1 MNLQNYYWYFQSAI
15 PSKICDDILEYG
27 NSLEKEIALTGLY
40 GDADRSEPPSE
51 EEIKDIQKK
60 RKSDIVWMHDQWIY
74 QEIHPF
80 VRQANASAG
89 WNFQW
94 DWSESCQFTEYKKG
108 QYYDWHSDSSEL
120 PFDEPDNFNINGKI
134 RKLSMT
140 LCLTDPEEYE
150 GGDMEFAFHDGDG
163 NKQPTICEEIRPKGS
178 LIVFPSFVWHRVKP
192 VTKGIRNS
200 LVCWSLGQPYV

>member
-1 MNLQNYYWYFQSAI
+1 MNLLNYYWYFQSAI

-27 NSLEKEIALTGLY
+27 NGLEKQMALTG
-40 GDADRSEPPSE
+40 GDIKEPESLSKE
-51 EEIKDIQKK
+51 ELKNIQKK
-60 RKSDIVWMHDQWIY
+60 RKSDVVWIHDQWIY
-74 QEIHPF
+74 NEIHPYIH
-80 VRQANASAG
+80 QANDNAG

-94 DWSESCQFTEYKKG
+94 DFSESCQFTEYKKG
-108 QYYDWHSDSSEL
+108 QYYDWHCDSNEN
-120 PFDEPDNFNINGKI
+120 PYDKPDDINSHGKI

-150 GGDMEFAFHDGDG
+150 GGDMEFAFHDEDGD
-163 NKQPTICEEIRPKGS
+163 KQPAICEEIRPKGS

-200 LVCWSLGQPYV
+200 LVCWNLGQPYV

>member
-1 MNLQNYYWYFQSAI
+1 MNLLYYYWYFQSAI

-27 NSLEKEIALTGLY
+27 NSLEKQIALTG
-40 GDADRSEPPSE
+40 GDVKEPESLSKE
-51 EEIKDIQKK
+51 ELKNIQKK
-60 RKSDIVWMHDQWIY
+60 RKSDVVWIHDQWIY
-74 QEIHPF
+74 NEIHTYIH
-80 VRQANASAG
+80 QANANAG

-94 DWSESCQFTEYKKG
+94 DFSESCQFTEYKKG
-108 QYYDWHSDSSEL
+108 QYYDWHCDSNEK
-120 PFDEPDNFNINGKI
+120 PYDKPDDINSHGKI

-150 GGDMEFAFHDGDG
+150 GGDMEFAFHDEDGD
-163 NKQPTICEEIRPKGS
+163 KQPAICKEIRPKGS

-200 LVCWSLGQPYV
+200 LVCWNLGQPYV

>member
-1 MNLQNYYWYFQSAI
+1 MNLLNYYWYFQSAI
-15 PSKICDDILEYG
+15 PSKICDEILEYG
-27 NSLEKEIALTGLY
+27 NSREKITALTGR
-40 GDADRSEPPSE
+40 GDNPEPPSKE
-51 EEIKDIQKK
+51 ELKNIQKK
-60 RKSDIVWMHDQWIY
+60 RKSDVVWLQEQWIY
-74 QEIHPF
+74 NEIHPYIH
-80 VRQANASAG
+80 QANASAG

-108 QYYDWHSDSSEL
+108 QYYDWHCDSNEM
-120 PFDEPDNFNINGKI
+120 PYDKPDDITSHGKI

-150 GGDMEFAFHDGDG
+150 GGDMEFAFHDQDGD
-163 NKQPTICEEIRPKGS
+163 KQPKICEEIRPKGS